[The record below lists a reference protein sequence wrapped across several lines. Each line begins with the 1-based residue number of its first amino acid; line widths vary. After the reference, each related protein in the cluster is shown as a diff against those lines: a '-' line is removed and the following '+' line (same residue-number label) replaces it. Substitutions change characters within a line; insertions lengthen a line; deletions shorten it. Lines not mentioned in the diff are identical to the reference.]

1 MQGPFERILTGIV
14 FFTITV
20 VIAVIGYALLGW
32 NLLDAFYMV
41 VITIFGVGYG
51 EVKPLD
57 TPSERFFTMVVIFAG
72 FISVA
77 YIVGGFVQLM
87 MEGEINRA
95 LDAHRKNQDI
105 ENLSDHVII
114 CGFGRIGQILAY
126 ELHHAKKP
134 FIVIDVSTEQIT
146 KAEEF
151 GYLTHLGSASEE
163 EVLHS
168 VGIERAGAIA
178 TVLSDDAMNVFITL
192 TARGL
197 NPNLTI
203 LARGELPSTEKK
215 LKLAGADHVVLPA
228 AISAQRISNLITRPT
243 TIDFLD
249 ENDERAHLDDLLEQ
263 INMRIDE
270 LTVSPDS
277 LLAGTTVEELEFQ
290 GNRGFLIIALRQ
302 ANGTVINQPPGTMVL
317 NGGDTV
323 IVLGHQ
329 GVIPQ
334 LARYYDLKRKLR
346 YRGARA

>member
-1 MQGPFERILTGIV
+1 MQGSFERILTGV
-14 FFTITV
+14 GFFAITV
-20 VIAVIGYALLGW
+20 VIAVVGYALLGW

-41 VITIFGVGYG
+41 IITIFGVGYG

-57 TPSERFFTMVVIFAG
+57 TPSERFFTIVVIFAG

-95 LDAHRKNQDI
+95 LDTHRKNQDI
-105 ENLSDHVII
+105 ENLVHHVII

-126 ELHHAKKP
+126 ELAHAKKP
-134 FIVIDVSTEQIT
+134 FIVIDTSADQVA
-146 KAEEF
+146 KAEDL
-151 GYLTHLGSASEE
+151 GYLAHQGSASEE
-163 EVLHS
+163 AVLHLA
-168 VGIERAGAIA
+168 GIERAGAIA

-228 AISAQRISNLITRPT
+228 AISAQRIGNLITRPT

-249 ENDERAHLDDLLEQ
+249 ENDERSHLDDLLEQ

-277 LLAGTTVEELEFQ
+277 LLAGMTVEELEFQ
-290 GNRGFLIIALRQ
+290 GNRGFLIIAVRK
-302 ANGTVINQPPGTMVL
+302 ADGTVVNQPPSTMVL
-317 NGGDTV
+317 SSGDTV

-346 YRGARA
+346 YRGAKA

>member
-1 MQGPFERILTGIV
+1 MQGSFERILTGIV

-20 VIAVIGYALLGW
+20 IIAVIGYTLLGW

-51 EVKPLD
+51 EVRPLD
-57 TPSERFFTMVVIFAG
+57 TPSERFFTIVVSFAG
-72 FISVA
+72 FVYVA
-77 YIVGGFVQLM
+77 YNVGGFVQLM

-95 LDAHRKNQDI
+95 LDTHRKKQDI
-105 ENLSDHVII
+105 ESLTNHVII

-126 ELHHAKKP
+126 ELTLAKKP
-134 FIVIDVSTEQIT
+134 FIVIDTSADAIA
-146 KAEEF
+146 KAEEL
-151 GYLTHLGSASEE
+151 GYLAYQGSAAEE
-163 EVLHS
+163 EVLHTA
-168 VGIERAGAIA
+168 GIERAGAIA

-192 TARGL
+192 TGRGL
-197 NPNLTI
+197 NPNLSI

-228 AISAQRISNLITRPT
+228 AISAQRIGNLITRPT

-270 LTVSPDS
+270 LTVSTDS
-277 LLAGTTVEELEFQ
+277 LLAGTTVEDLEFQ
-290 GNRGFLIIALRQ
+290 GNRGFLIIAVRK
-302 ANGTVINQPPGTMVL
+302 ADGTVVNQPPGTMVL

-346 YRGARA
+346 YRGAKA